1 MLGELKTASTFIEFK
16 DVTYQI
22 TGLIDLNEVPLLME
36 DFHCFLDETS
46 WPIFGKVWPSAIV
59 LAEYLLGRE
68 LTNGRIL
75 ELGCGLGFPSMILK
89 KKGLD
94 ITASDGNPYAER
106 FLKFNSSQNHLEMP
120 KFLIV
125 DWTQTQT
132 QIKYDLIVGSDII
145 YERTHPAE
153 LATFLSETLALCGK
167 IILCDPNRSL
177 FQKLKSAMKSK
188 GFSCVQE
195 EVLNASGLGKAFKIL
210 TFVRA
215 CEV

>member
-1 MLGELKTASTFIEFK
+1 MLGELKTATTFIEFK
-16 DVTYQI
+16 DITYEI

-36 DFHCFLDETS
+36 NFHCFLDETS
-46 WPIFGKVWPSAIV
+46 WPIFGKVWPSAII
-59 LAEYLLGRE
+59 LTEYLLGRE
-68 LTNGRIL
+68 LTKGRIL
-75 ELGCGLGFPSMILK
+75 EIGCGLGFPSMILN
-89 KKGLD
+89 KKGQD

-125 DWTQTQT
+125 DWTQTKT

-153 LATFLSETLALCGK
+153 LAAFLSENLALCGK
-167 IILCDPNRSL
+167 VILCDPNRSL
-177 FQKLKSAMKSK
+177 FQKLKIAMKGK

-195 EVLNASGLGKAFKIL
+195 EILNTLGVGKTFKIL
-210 TFVRA
+210 TFIRA
-215 CEV
+215 

>member
-1 MLGELKTASTFIEFK
+1 MIPADTEKTMLGELKTASTFIEFK

-153 LATFLSETLALCGK
+153 LEPSRKGLS
-167 IILCDPNRSL
+167 
-177 FQKLKSAMKSK
+177 
-188 GFSCVQE
+188 
-195 EVLNASGLGKAFKIL
+195 
-210 TFVRA
+210 
-215 CEV
+215 